1 VPLTTDAKFW
11 SLKPGGRISRTIKIG
26 GGCDTAT
33 ATASR
38 LSTYITRCTI
48 SGRVVVVIK
57 RLK

>member
-1 VPLTTDAKFW
+1 MPLTTDTKFW

-33 ATASR
+33 APASR
-38 LSTYITRCTI
+38 LSDYITRCTI

-57 RLK
+57 RVG